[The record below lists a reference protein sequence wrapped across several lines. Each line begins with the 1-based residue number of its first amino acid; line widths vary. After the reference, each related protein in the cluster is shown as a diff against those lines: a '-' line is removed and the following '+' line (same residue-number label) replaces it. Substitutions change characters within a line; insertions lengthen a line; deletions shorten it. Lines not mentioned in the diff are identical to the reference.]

1 MSDSPRDYQYLAD
14 RLDAVAEEL
23 DELMFDQLR
32 EAAAEKRGR
41 PDDDKRL
48 TQARRAIEKA
58 ARLLRGD
65 AGDQNVLQ

>member
-1 MSDSPRDYQYLAD
+1 MNDSPHNYKHLAD
-14 RLDAVAEEL
+14 RLDSVAEEL

-58 ARLLRGD
+58 SRLLRGEPAD
-65 AGDQNVLQ
+65 

>member
-1 MSDSPRDYQYLAD
+1 MNGTYDNLAD

-32 EAAAEKRGR
+32 EASAARGGR
-41 PDDDKRL
+41 PVDDKRL

-58 ARLLRGD
+58 SRLLRGNTD
-65 AGDQNVLQ
+65 D